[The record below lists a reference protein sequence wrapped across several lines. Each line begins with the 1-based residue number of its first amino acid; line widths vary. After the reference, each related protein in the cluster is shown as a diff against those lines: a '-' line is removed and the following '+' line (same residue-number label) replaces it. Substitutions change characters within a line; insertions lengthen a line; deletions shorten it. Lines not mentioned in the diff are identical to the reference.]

1 MKRLGVVLLVVQML
15 SVGIASAQK
24 ATVKEERVKMGTYDY
39 CDPDPVAHPEKS
51 IYPYF
56 RHDKF
61 STEKSVK
68 EWKSV
73 TLENDFIKVVMFP
86 EIGGKVWT
94 AIDKSNGKPFLYNN
108 DVVKFRDI
116 AMCGPWVSGGIEFNF
131 GIIGHAP
138 TTAMPVDYL
147 TIEKPDGSVSCY
159 ISAIELLTR
168 CTWQVEVNLQPDKA
182 YFTTNVV
189 WFNSSVTKEP
199 YYQWMNAAI
208 PASNDLQFVYPGT
221 NYIGHEG
228 DLHPFPVENGV
239 DLSWYKNNAFGADK
253 SYHVIGEY
261 SNFFGGYY
269 HNEGFGS
276 VHHSNYDAKLG
287 QKIFLWG
294 QSRAGGIWEDL
305 LTDNAG
311 QYVEVQSGR
320 MYNQPRKRTSY
331 TPFKNEAFAPGVTD
345 CWTEYWYPI
354 HGTKGI
360 AQANRYGALNA
371 VREGDK
377 LKLYFSPVCDLA
389 TEIKVYSNDSEI
401 WRGALNART
410 LQLWSAELPLKG
422 VAEESL
428 KVVVGDGLLVY
439 EESAKRRELHRP
451 KVLPEEFDWESAYG
465 KYVLGEQDYNSKI
478 WERAESRME
487 SAIAQDKYLVPAMH
501 ALANLYY
508 KTGRYDKAV
517 EMASRAMSLN
527 AYDAMGNYI
536 YGLAHLAKG
545 DVVNAKDGLSLASR
559 NQELR
564 SASYSSLAGIAIAE
578 KDWSK
583 ALYYADCA
591 LKANGANLRACQY
604 RLQALRNMGRADEAM
619 REVSDLLVNYP
630 LNHSLRFER
639 YMANPTEEAFKEFLS
654 LVRSGQAVETYQELA
669 GGYMAT
675 KSYDEALKLLAVVD
689 TAPMAKY
696 LMAWMLHQQGNE
708 SGAEVALQEAEQLDL
723 SCAFPFR
730 VADIPALEWA
740 VSKTKSWRPQYLLA
754 LIYHSNLQKERA
766 VELMEGCNDADF
778 APFYIYRA
786 SLREGEKAL
795 ADLRKAES
803 VGKSWRGGKA
813 LVQYYCDKGEWQTAY
828 EIAKQYD
835 KLYPKNGA
843 LNVQYALTMV
853 NTGRYAESHRLLEGS
868 QILPYEGATY
878 SYTIYRM
885 SYIYEAISLIL
896 QGKGELARKCVAK
909 SKLWP
914 ENLGVGK
921 PYDDVLMQRMN
932 NYSLENLLDKCS
944 TLNKAEALQM
954 LKSSDDPL
962 VKEYFNTYKQ

>member
-1 MKRLGVVLLVVQML
+1 MMVLLCVQMI
-15 SVGIASAQK
+15 SVVAIANAQK
-24 ATVKEERVKMGTYDY
+24 ATIKEQCVKMGTYEY
-39 CDPDPVAHPEKS
+39 GDPDPVAHPEKS
-51 IYPYF
+51 FYPYY
-56 RHDKF
+56 RHDQF
-61 STEKSVK
+61 STEKSVR

-73 TLENDFIKVVMFP
+73 VLENDWIKVVLFP

-94 AIDKSNGKPFLYNN
+94 AIDKSCGKPFLYNN

-116 AMCGPWVSGGIEFNF
+116 AMCGPWASGGIEFNF

-147 TIEKPDGSVSCY
+147 TVEKPDGSVSCY

-208 PASNDLQFVYPGT
+208 PAGDDLQFIYPGT

-239 DLSWYKNNAFGADK
+239 DLSWYKNNAFGSDK

-261 SNFFGGYY
+261 SNFFGGYF
-269 HNEGFGS
+269 HNENFGM
-276 VHHSNYDAKLG
+276 VHHSSYDAKLG

-305 LTDNAG
+305 LTDDAG

-331 TPFKNEAFAPGVTD
+331 TPFKNEAFSPGVTD

-360 AQANRYGALNA
+360 AQANSYGALNV
-371 VREGDK
+371 VREGESVK
-377 LKLYFSPVCDLA
+377 LLFSPVCDLD
-389 TEIKVYSNDSEI
+389 TTIKVYSNGREV
-401 WRGALNART
+401 WNNVLKTKT
-410 LQLWSAELPLKG
+410 LQLWSAEFSIKG
-422 VAEESL
+422 VADGSL
-428 KVVVGDGLLVY
+428 KVVVGDDDLVY
-439 EESAKRRELHRP
+439 EESAKQRQLQRPMELP
-451 KVLPEEFDWESAYG
+451 NEFNWDSAFG
-465 KYVLGEQDYNSKI
+465 TYVLGEQDYNSKI
-478 WERAESRME
+478 WGSAESKLE
-487 SAIAQDKYLVPAMH
+487 AAIAKDRYLVPAMH

-508 KTGRYDKAV
+508 KTGRYDKAI
-517 EMASRAMSLN
+517 EMASRAISLN

-536 YGLAHLAKG
+536 YGLANLALG
-545 DVVNAKDGLSLASR
+545 NEVDAKDGLSIASR

-564 SASYSSLAGIAIAE
+564 SAAFASLAGVELAD
-578 KDWSK
+578 KRWKK
-583 ALYYADCA
+583 ALGYADCA
-591 LKANGANLRACQY
+591 LSSNVANLRAWHY
-604 RLQALRNMGRADEAM
+604 RLQALRNMGRVDIAK
-619 REVSDLLVNYP
+619 REVDSLLVKYP
-630 LNHSLRFER
+630 LNHTLRFER
-639 YMANPTEEAFKEFLS
+639 YMINPSAGALDEFKS
-654 LVRSGQAVETYQELA
+654 LVRSGQSVETYQELA
-669 GGYMAT
+669 EYYLAT
-675 KSYDEALKLLAVVD
+675 QSYDEALQLLSEIE
-689 TAPMAKY
+689 TSP
-696 LMAWMLHQQGNE
+696 
-708 SGAEVALQEAEQLDL
+708 VALYLKAWVHGCLGHEKEAERALQCAEKLDM

-740 VSKTKSWRPQYLLA
+740 MSKSKSWRPAYLLA
-754 LIYHSNLQKERA
+754 LIYHANLQKDRA
-766 VELMEGCNDADF
+766 KELLAQCENVDF

-786 SLREGEKAL
+786 SLQEGEKAI

-803 VGKSWRGGKA
+803 LDKSWRVGKA
-813 LVQYYCDKGEWQTAY
+813 IVQYYCDRGEWQTAY
-828 EIAKQYD
+828 NVAKIYH
-835 KLYPKNGA
+835 KLYPANGA

-853 NTGRYAESHRLLEGS
+853 NTGRYAESHKLLEGS

-896 QGKGELARKCVAK
+896 QGKGSAACKCVAK

-921 PYDDVLMQRMN
+921 PYDDVVAVKMN
-932 NYSLENLLDKCS
+932 NYSLENLLEECAKLDKG
-944 TLNKAEALQM
+944 EAM
-954 LKSSDDPL
+954 RRLKNSDESL
-962 VKEYFNTYKQ
+962 VKSYFETYK